1 MINYANLYV
10 KFPCL
15 DVQPI
20 QLSYNPNKG
29 RQIMKLTMLMDS
41 QCPLC
46 AAEVGMLTAADVGNR
61 LRFQDIHAP
70 DFSTKYPELDWQ
82 DCYDTLHVL
91 SDNGDVIKGLDATC
105 AVWNAVGKH
114 RWLNL
119 LRLPGIGWVA
129 DRMYR
134 LFANNRSLISR
145 IIMGKSDCKAC
156 EK

>member
-1 MINYANLYV
+1 
-10 KFPCL
+10 
-15 DVQPI
+15 
-20 QLSYNPNKG
+20 
-29 RQIMKLTMLMDS
+29 MKLTMLMDS

-46 AAEVGMLTAADVGNR
+46 ATEVRMLMAADSSKK
-61 LRFQDIHAP
+61 LSFQDIHAA
-70 DFSTKYPELDWQ
+70 DFDTKHPELDWQ

-91 SDNGDVIKGLDATC
+91 TDTGDVIKGLDATC

-119 LRLPGIGWVA
+119 LRLPVIGWFA

-145 IIMGKSDCKAC
+145 IVMGKSECKVC